1 VFIDAGGR
9 DSVELRSA
17 MVVAQRVMIPILPS
31 QYDMWTLDHMQEL
44 VTAARG
50 FNPLLDALVVLSRV
64 SPNPLITDAHDAQLS
79 LEQYPALRLSDTAVC
94 ERQAYRRSARQGE
107 AVTELERPD
116 AKASTEM
123 RLLYEEVFHG

>member
-1 VFIDAGGR
+1 
-9 DSVELRSA
+9 L
-17 MVVAQRVMIPILPS
+17 VVAQRVMIPILPS
-31 QYDMWTLDHMQEL
+31 QYDVWTLDHMQEL

-79 LEQYPALRLSDTAVC
+79 LEQYPALRLAETAVC

-116 AKASTEM
+116 TKATTEM